1 MIQAIIFDKD
11 GTLFDT
17 EKFYFDGWKLFS
29 QKINRD
35 LSHEQILELE
45 MLSKDAQALKA
56 KEYLGNI
63 DTIALKKQ
71 ISDYVKNRQMTEC
84 PFKPGLLECLQTF
97 HEKGIVMGIASS
109 GRLSLIQKNLQMT
122 GLTHYFSALVSGHNV
137 EKGKPAPDIYLE
149 TAKQLGVQPQHC
161 LVVEDSTKALQG
173 AMEAGFQTAFIPDL
187 FPMDPNLE
195 KRIDYICT
203 DLLDLSR
210 QVKLD

>member
-63 DTIALKKQ
+63 DTIAFKKQ

-97 HEKGIVMGIASS
+97 QEKGIVMGIASS

-187 FPMDPNLE
+187 FPIDPNLE